1 MPVRRTR
8 HALAATS
15 AAGFIGLAAEG
26 CSGSGPSPAS
36 AAAAVA
42 VVPAD
47 HADVLGT
54 LPAAVDGTKIVV
66 ASFLDA
72 RRFSKALRDA
82 GV

>member
-1 MPVRRTR
+1 MT
-8 HALAATS
+8 
-15 AAGFIGLAAEG
+15 
-26 CSGSGPSPAS
+26 
-36 AAAAVA
+36 
-42 VVPAD
+42 VVPAG

-66 ASFLDA
+66 ASFLGARTGGTALPAGDALHDA